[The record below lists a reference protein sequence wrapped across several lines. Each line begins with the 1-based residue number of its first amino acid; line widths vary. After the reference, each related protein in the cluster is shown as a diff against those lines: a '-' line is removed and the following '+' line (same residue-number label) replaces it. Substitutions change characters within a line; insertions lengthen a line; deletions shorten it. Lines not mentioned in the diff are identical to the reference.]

1 MDLLIKELKKD
12 SPQFKS
18 GYRSGMPAGSK
29 KYKYLLKFITRETK
43 KESGQDQDH
52 DLDIESSVMSFQ
64 SVHGPNH
71 DTASIY
77 FGNEDLPPV
86 SQSQIVSSFQD
97 AERKTNDLTHSISDL
112 QISPSPED
120 KKESQSLAA
129 NPFLKM
135 MSFEEES

>member
-1 MDLLIKELKKD
+1 MDFGQGATAKSNMNRLVDELKKENRE
-12 SPQFKS
+12 FKT
-18 GYRSGMPAGSK
+18 GHRSGMPAGSK
-29 KYKYLLKFITRETK
+29 KYRWLIKFVTRETK
-43 KESGQDQDH
+43 KENGQD
-52 DLDIESSVMSFQ
+52 LDDEPDFDSSVMSFR

-112 QISPSPED
+112 
-120 KKESQSLAA
+120 
-129 NPFLKM
+129 
-135 MSFEEES
+135 